1 MKKLIGLILIMF
13 CIFSLNVQA
22 QSGLT
27 KTLTNGQFI
36 YEYTGTATDTNTVTW
51 TKAVYIP
58 LIQEQVV
65 ANTQVKVHNNGSA
78 KANISLLGKVF
89 STDTYT
95 SIATLYYAGG
105 QDTVINFPIAAA
117 AAPAA
122 ASSYRY
128 FQLSIAATADEP
140 KAEKPKRGSR
150 KTQTAAPQNDNS
162 FGKGSL
168 KPRRTPSKK

>member
-13 CIFSLNVQA
+13 CLFSLSTQA

-65 ANTQVKVHNNGSA
+65 ANTQIKVHNNGSA

-89 STDTYT
+89 STDAYT
-95 SIATLYYAGG
+95 SIATLFYAGG

-117 AAPAA
+117 AAPAY

-128 FQLSIAATADEP
+128 FQLSIAATA
-140 KAEKPKRGSR
+140 GTT
-150 KTQTAAPQNDNS
+150 KTTWAKFS
-162 FGKGSL
+162 F
-168 KPRRTPSKK
+168 KKN